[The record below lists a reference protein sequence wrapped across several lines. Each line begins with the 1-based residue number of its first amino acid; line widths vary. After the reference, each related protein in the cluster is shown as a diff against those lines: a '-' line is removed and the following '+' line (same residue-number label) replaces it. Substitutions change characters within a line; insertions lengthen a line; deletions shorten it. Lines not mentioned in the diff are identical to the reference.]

1 MSEPDSPYI
10 GVVVDLVDP
19 YFTPEVKN
27 VGGFKAASAAGN
39 YAIWWMRKHPGR
51 WAMVAEGNIGLTRQ
65 LLRVCPDIKVT
76 EMRPIGSNL
85 RVFARVDHPESEPL
99 SQALERRPIGPRP
112 TVAQLYLPEV
122 TRDEFDWSTAELA
135 EACQI
140 ARDNL
145 FPVSS

>member
-1 MSEPDSPYI
+1 MSEPDNPHV

-19 YFTPEVKN
+19 YFTPGTKN
-27 VGGFKAASAAGN
+27 IGGFKATSHASN
-39 YAIWWMRKHPGR
+39 YAIWWVRNNPGR
-51 WAMVAEGNIGLTRQ
+51 WAMVAEGNAGLTRS
-65 LLRVCPDIKVT
+65 LLKVCPDIQVV
-76 EMRPIGSNL
+76 EHRPAGSIL

-99 SQALERRPIGPRP
+99 PRAMERRPIGPR
-112 TVAQLYLPEV
+112 LFLPEV
-122 TRDEFDWSTAELA
+122 TRDEFNWSTAELA